1 MFTVVSRFSNFSPTG
16 PVIIFKTCKI
26 VFRNEDL
33 PHPGG
38 PITAISAVSIGF
50 SVLHSSGSEH
60 IILFLIIAV
69 LFCINKT

>member
-1 MFTVVSRFSNFSPTG
+1 MTG
-16 PVIIFKTCKI
+16 PVGEKLLKRETTVNMISRRHHVLECNLKIIIIF
-26 VFRNEDL
+26 
-33 PHPGG
+33 
-38 PITAISAVSIGF
+38 SIGF